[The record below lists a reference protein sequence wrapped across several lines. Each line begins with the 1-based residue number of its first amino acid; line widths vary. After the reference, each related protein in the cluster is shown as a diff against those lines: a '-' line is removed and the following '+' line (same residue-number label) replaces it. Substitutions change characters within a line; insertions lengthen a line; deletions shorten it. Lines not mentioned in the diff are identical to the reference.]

1 MQGLAHRPLGEEPLD
16 SRETQLVAAV
26 LRKDRKATAEFVSLC
41 SDWIYPYLR
50 RRLLPRTEM
59 MEDLMQEILI
69 SAWQNLASFRGNAG
83 LRPWIFGIARH
94 KVEDH
99 YRKRIREAELEEED
113 TTRVEAPQPAQILEK
128 LESAANEERVEKTLA
143 GIPGAY
149 AVALIWRYRDG
160 KSLRDMAEATGKTE
174 KAMERLLAR
183 ARESFKKRWN
193 NGQS

>member
-1 MQGLAHRPLGEEPLD
+1 MEALAHGPLGEEPLE
-16 SRETQLVAAV
+16 SSEAQLIAAV

-41 SDWIYPYLR
+41 SDWIYPFLR

-59 MEDLMQEILI
+59 IEDLMQEILI

-99 YRKRIREAELEEED
+99 YRKRIREAELAEED
-113 TTRVEAPQPAQILEK
+113 PTTVEPAQPAQILEK
-128 LESAANEERVEKTLA
+128 LETAANEERVEKTLA
-143 GIPGAY
+143 GIPEAY
-149 AVALIWRYRDG
+149 AVALIWRYREG

-193 NGQS
+193 DGQS